1 MNKYPFFKVKIKN
14 YIEKLLDCKSFDL
27 IVLFF
32 IVSLVILQF
41 FLHFNN
47 EDETNI
53 KSDEYENIKVD
64 LSGDF
69 NFFLSTNYA
78 VSYTHLTLPT
88 N

>member
-64 LSGDF
+64 L
-69 NFFLSTNYA
+69 
-78 VSYTHLTLPT
+78 
-88 N
+88 